1 MILMLVDPVHDGSR
15 LFTMGNA
22 NRESSLLLKRLQ
34 GSLQMLHWKNAMR
47 TGPSDTLIA
56 HKAINLSEELS
67 GTEKRVAATI
77 IDHFNRKTGQCDP
90 ALDSIARLL
99 GVSRRTII
107 RAISALVR
115 KGYLHKTRH
124 GGKFHRNSYVPDW
137 SRFRAR
143 ETKWNERRTAA
154 SRKFE
159 RTNVSPLQGQNCPLG
174 GDADVTQTFSSN
186 PFNETSPAPGSDK
199 ETQARN
205 AGMARKGL
213 SREGSRDVSHTVA
226 NERFHVKSTSSRVAA
241 FDAAER
247 RWMTALTML
256 YASTPEL
263 FAVLIDAIDEPL
275 SNAATA
281 TEMHKHGSGLQF
293 ALYALRA
300 HLPKPP
306 PTSSVRNTVAVAS
319 SCEQST
325 SEPET

>member
-1 MILMLVDPVHDGSR
+1 
-15 LFTMGNA
+15 
-22 NRESSLLLKRLQ
+22 
-34 GSLQMLHWKNAMR
+34 MR
-47 TGPSDTLIA
+47 AGPSDTFIA
-56 HKAINLSEELS
+56 HKAINLSDDLS
-67 GTEKRVAATI
+67 GTEKRVAAAI

-90 ALDSIARLL
+90 GLDSIARLL

-124 GGKFHRNSYVPDW
+124 GGKFHRNSYAPDW
-137 SRFRAR
+137 SRFRAK

-174 GDADVTQTFSSN
+174 GDADVTQTCSSN
-186 PFNETSPAPGSDK
+186 PLNETSPAPRADR
-199 ETQARN
+199 ETQTPN
-205 AGMARKGL
+205 VGMARKGL
-213 SREGSRDVSHTVA
+213 SREESREVSPTVA

-281 TEMHKHGSGLQF
+281 LEMHKHGTGLRF
-293 ALYALRA
+293 ILDALRA
-300 HLPKPP
+300 QLPQPP
-306 PTSSVRNTVAVAS
+306 PTSWVRNTVAVAS

-325 SEPET
+325 GESQT

>member
-1 MILMLVDPVHDGSR
+1 
-15 LFTMGNA
+15 
-22 NRESSLLLKRLQ
+22 
-34 GSLQMLHWKNAMR
+34 MR
-47 TGPSDTLIA
+47 TGPSDALIA

-137 SRFRAR
+137 SRFRAK
-143 ETKWNERRTAA
+143 ETTWNERRMAA

-159 RTNVSPLQGQNCPLG
+159 RTNVSPWQGQNCPLG
-174 GDADVTQTFSSN
+174 GDADVTQTFYSN
-186 PFNETSPAPGSDK
+186 PFNETSPAPGPDK
-199 ETQARN
+199 KTQGPN
-205 AGMARKGL
+205 VGIARKGL
-213 SREGSRDVSHTVA
+213 SREGSREVSHTVA

-247 RWMTALTML
+247 RWTTELTTL
-256 YASTPEL
+256 YTPMPEV
-263 FAVLIDAIDEPL
+263 FAALIDEIDEPL
-275 SNAATA
+275 KNAATA
-281 TEMHKHGSGLQF
+281 LEMRKHGTGLQF
-293 ALYALRA
+293 ILDALRA
-300 HLPKPP
+300 HLPPSP
-306 PTSSVRNTVAVAS
+306 
-319 SCEQST
+319 ST
-325 SEPET
+325 S